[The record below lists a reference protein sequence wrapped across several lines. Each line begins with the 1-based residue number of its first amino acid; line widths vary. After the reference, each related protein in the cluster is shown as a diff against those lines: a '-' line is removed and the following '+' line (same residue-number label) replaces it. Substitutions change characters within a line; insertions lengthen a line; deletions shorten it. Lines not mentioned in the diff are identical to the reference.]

1 MTISATEFKQAMQS
15 WASGVTVVTTQSEQ
29 HGLRGMT
36 VSAFSSVSAEPAL
49 ILCCVNGTADTLEG
63 IDASQ
68 CFAVNVLAATQQN
81 TSNQFAGACSHEE
94 RFANNPWHTAIT
106 GAPLLNESLMTLDC
120 KLVEKVQ
127 AGSHWILIGEVQAC
141 ESNNGEP
148 LLYYQANYRDLAVEG
163 NKQ

>member
-1 MTISATEFKQAMQS
+1 MTISATEFKQAMQL
-15 WASGVTVVTTQSEQ
+15 WASGVTVVTTKSEQ
-29 HGLRGMT
+29 YGLQGMT

-49 ILCCVNGTADTLEG
+49 ILCCVNGAADTVVG

-81 TSNQFAGACSHEE
+81 ISNQFAGGCSHEE
-94 RFANNPWHTAIT
+94 RFTNNPWHTAIT

-141 ESNNGEP
+141 ESKSGEP
-148 LLYYQANYRDLAVEG
+148 LLYYRANYHELAIADD
-163 NKQ
+163 K